1 MPRYRLY
8 LHTYIYIYIY
18 IHCIHFSKEEVSF
31 LIKEA
36 LQNDLIVIP
45 LVQTFG
51 HLEVKRV
58 LLLAE

>member
-1 MPRYRLY
+1 M
-8 LHTYIYIYIY
+8 YICIY
-18 IHCIHFSKEEVSF
+18 CTDFSKEEVSF

-36 LQNDLIVIP
+36 LQNELIVIP

-51 HLEVKRV
+51 HLEVKLV